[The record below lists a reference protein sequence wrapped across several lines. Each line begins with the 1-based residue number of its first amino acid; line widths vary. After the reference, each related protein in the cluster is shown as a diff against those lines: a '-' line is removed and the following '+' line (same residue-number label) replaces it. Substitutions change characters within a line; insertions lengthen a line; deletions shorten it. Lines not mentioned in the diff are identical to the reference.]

1 MLFNSYIFILLF
13 FPFALIGY
21 YGLNRLKYPAYAKL
35 FLIALSVLFC
45 AYHHPFFA
53 LVLIGSVVINYILA
67 GCMIKG
73 GKPSKAFLAAGII
86 FNLALLF
93 VFKYLGFAFETI
105 NGITGSSLTAP
116 SILMPLGISY
126 YTFSQISY
134 LADLYKGDIKKD
146 TLTGHLLFVAFF
158 PKLAAGPIVRH
169 SDLSF
174 QFEDAER
181 RKPNQDYIAKGI
193 CRFSTGL
200 AKKVLL
206 ADTIS
211 AAVDYGYSNIGA
223 LSSAECVIVAVLYSL
238 QLYFDFSG
246 YCDMA
251 IGIANCLHI
260 DLPENFDVP
269 YFASSITEFW
279 KKWHITLTGFLT
291 RYIYIPLGGNRKGKS
306 RTLINILIVY
316 LISGFWH
323 GADWSFVIWG
333 MMHGIACCL
342 YRVSGSLWDRLPK
355 CIKIPCTFVYV
366 TIAWI
371 FFRAEST
378 ADAFEFI
385 RRMFTAG
392 GSASVSELIHKFD
405 VLELAYIEDH
415 VGVLKNL
422 CMSFPYLNMIVILL
436 VCLLVLVIEKIFAG
450 RKRTFS
456 AASAIICSVL
466 LIWSI
471 ISLSGVSVF
480 LYFNF

>member
-13 FPFALIGY
+13 FPFALIGR
-21 YGLNRLKYPAYAKL
+21 YGLNRLKNPIYAKF
-35 FLIALSVLFC
+35 FLIAISVLFC
-45 AYHHPFFA
+45 AYYHPSFA
-53 LVLIGSVVINYILA
+53 LVLIGSVAVNYVLA
-67 GCMIKG
+67 GLMVKG
-73 GKPSKAFLAAGII
+73 DKPSKTFLVAGIV
-86 FNLALLF
+86 FDLALLF
-93 VFKYLGFAFETI
+93 VFKYLGFAVGTI
-105 NGITGSSLTAP
+105 NGITGSSLVAP

-126 YTFSQISY
+126 YTFGQISY
-134 LADLYKGDIKKD
+134 LVDLYKGDIKKD
-146 TLTGHLLFVAFF
+146 SLTGHLLFISFF

-169 SDLSF
+169 LDLMP
-174 QFEDAER
+174 QFDDPAR
-181 RKPNQDYIAKGI
+181 RKPDQDYIAKGI
-193 CRFSTGL
+193 YRFSTGL

-223 LSSAECVIVAVLYSL
+223 LSSVECVIVAVLYSF

-291 RYIYIPLGGNRKGKS
+291 KYIYIPLGGNRKGKS
-306 RTLINILIVY
+306 RTLLNIMIVY

-333 MMHGIACCL
+333 IMHGIACCL
-342 YRVSGSLWDRLPK
+342 YRVAGGLWDKLPK
-355 CIKIPCTFVYV
+355 FIKVPCTFIYV

-378 ADAFEFI
+378 KDAFEFI

-392 GSASVSELIHKFD
+392 GTFGTELAHKFD
-405 VLELAYIEDH
+405 VLELTYIEDH
-415 VGVLKNL
+415 VGALRNL
-422 CMSFPYLNMIVILL
+422 CAGFPYLNMIVIML
-436 VCLLVLVIEKIFAG
+436 VCISVLVIEKLLAG
-450 RKRTFS
+450 RKKSFS
-456 AASAIICSVL
+456 AVSAIICSVL